1 MSTTRPRDPDGAS
14 IDHPATPLRTLLV
27 DNYDSFTYNLHQL
40 IGVVNGAEP
49 TVIRNDDVDALA
61 GLDLDAFDSVVISPG
76 PGHPGSTRDFG
87 ISRTLIENAELPLLG
102 VCLGHQ
108 GIVLAAGGQVVAA
121 PAPRHGY
128 PDRITH
134 DGSGLFAGIPRDF
147 LAVRYHSLCAAQPL
161 PDALAITATAPD
173 GVVMGVRHRDRPQ
186 WGVQFHPESIASE
199 YGEALLR
206 NFARLS
212 REWGRRVGGDSGISM
227 FAERSRLGADE
238 PAGPGPGC
246 RAPRHIGAGTEAGA
260 DPRTGENHVPGA
272 DTRGNTG
279 IDGAV
284 EPCGTNSE
292 PDSDTDRAPG
302 AHSAPGMDSELGANS
317 GPGTNSGHTTGG
329 STDTHTATGAR
340 DTIATG
346 NCSAAGGQAVSE
358 RTGGGTFSGTA
369 RATSRTGRATP
380 GSGGTHSPVGA
391 PPAALTV
398 LHEVIDRAVDT
409 ESVVLRLY
417 RDSPTVFW
425 LDSAHSEP
433 GLDRFSFVGDASGP
447 LAEVVRYRVGA
458 GCVVSDRAGVRTEAL
473 TVLDYLSQRLRE
485 REIRFPDVPFDFA
498 GGYVGYLGYE
508 VKADCGAAAA
518 HRSPYPDA
526 QWVFAD
532 RLVVVDHVAG
542 RTHLLAVTDA
552 AAAEANRVW
561 LDDTLDVVAALP
573 GWSKPEPL
581 HLPADESAVT
591 AGLTRGRDRYLADI
605 AAVDAELRAGQ
616 TYEVN
621 LTDSTE
627 IRSAAAGLDVYR
639 TLRRSNPA
647 PYAAY
652 LRFGELE
659 IACSSPERFL
669 KIDRTRT
676 VETKP
681 IKGTAPRGATA
692 AADDNLRRTLE
703 LDPKTRAENLMIVD
717 LLRNDLG
724 RVCELGSVHV
734 PELMVAETYTTMH
747 QLVSTVRGRLRPE
760 IDVIDCLRACFPGGS
775 MTGAPKLRTME
786 IIDGLETEAR
796 GIYSGTIGF
805 LGLGGTAD
813 LNIVIRTAIRD
824 ASGWRVGAGGAI
836 VLDSDAESEFHEMVL
851 KAAAALRAVTLVAGT
866 SLTTDGPAPVS

>member
-1 MSTTRPRDPDGAS
+1 MSTTRPRDPDEAS
-14 IDHPATPLRTLLV
+14 IDHATAPVRTLLV

-40 IGVVNGAEP
+40 LGVVNGTAP
-49 TVIRNDDVDALA
+49 TVIRNDEIDALA
-61 GLDLDAFDSVVISPG
+61 ALDLGGFDNIVISPG

-87 ISRTLIENAELPLLG
+87 ISRTLIETAELPLLG

-108 GIVLAAGGQVVAA
+108 GIVLAAGGRVVAA

-173 GVVMGVRHRDRPQ
+173 GVVMGVRHRRRPQ
-186 WGVQFHPESIASE
+186 WGVQFHPESIA
-199 YGEALLR
+199 GEFGAELLR
-206 NFARLS
+206 NFARLT
-212 REWGRRVGGDSGISM
+212 REWTGPNRSSGV
-227 FAERSRLGADE
+227 A
-238 PAGPGPGC
+238 
-246 RAPRHIGAGTEAGA
+246 
-260 DPRTGENHVPGA
+260 
-272 DTRGNTG
+272 
-279 IDGAV
+279 DGALPTPV
-284 EPCGTNSE
+284 EVTARP
-292 PDSDTDRAPG
+292 PDAATAAAWPDPA
-302 AHSAPGMDSELGANS
+302 S
-317 GPGTNSGHTTGG
+317 GPRGGETGQHSTRTRPVRESATTRDPEAVTV
-329 STDTHTATGAR
+329 SDARTHEAAEPHAPAEL
-340 DTIATG
+340 TI
-346 NCSAAGGQAVSE
+346 
-358 RTGGGTFSGTA
+358 
-369 RATSRTGRATP
+369 
-380 GSGGTHSPVGA
+380 
-391 PPAALTV
+391 

-417 RDSPTVFW
+417 RDSPTAFW
-425 LDSAHSEP
+425 LDSAHIEP
-433 GLDRFSFVGDASGP
+433 GLDRFSFIGDAAGP

-458 GCVVSDRAGVRTEAL
+458 GCVVSDRDGVRTDARP
-473 TVLDYLSQRLRE
+473 VLEYLSLRLRE
-485 REIRFPDVPFDFA
+485 YEIRFPDVPFDFI

-508 VKADCGAAAA
+508 VKADCGAATA
-518 HRSPYPDA
+518 HRSRYPDA
-526 QWVFAD
+526 QWIFAD
-532 RLVVVDHVAG
+532 RLVVVDHVAD

-552 AAAEANRVW
+552 AAAAQNRRW
-561 LDDTLDVVAALP
+561 LAETRTVVAALP
-573 GWSKPEPL
+573 DWSKPEPL
-581 HLPADESAVT
+581 ALPADESAVIS
-591 AGLTRGRDRYLADI
+591 GLTRGRDRYLADI

-627 IRSAAAGLDVYR
+627 ILSDAGGLDVYR

-681 IKGTAPRGATA
+681 IKGTAPRGATP

-786 IIDGLETEAR
+786 IIDRLETEAR

-813 LNIVIRTAIRD
+813 LNIVIRTAVRD
-824 ASGWRVGAGGAI
+824 ARGWRVGAGGAI
-836 VLDSDAESEFHEMVL
+836 VLDSDAEAEFHEMVL
-851 KAAAALRAVTLVAGT
+851 KAAAALRAVARVAGT
-866 SLTTDGPAPVS
+866 PVAAGDGQAPGG